1 VNPRSGF
8 LALII
13 LVLTACSTSNN
24 GSNSTNPL
32 AGVTVIAGPS
42 ATPTV
47 APTATPAPTP
57 TPAPNATPSPS
68 PTPGN
73 VLVDG
78 GFEAEGAA
86 NTTFS
91 SWTPCSYT
99 HPVVG
104 GTPIPAIMSGIT
116 DAVISASDPSF
127 TVGKASAPT
136 ATVTPAPYTGTYA
149 ALTYTGTGAISVT
162 FPPASAPAVAPS
174 AYPNSGAN
182 GICQT
187 FVVPSAATLTLE
199 VNEGGYES
207 KVAYGDQEA
216 TLFAGTIADL
226 NTATPIPVF
235 DELNTQYSTGYVA
248 SWVARGPYALNGAPY
263 NLAAGTTATL
273 FLGTFD
279 TEPDSEYG
287 EYMFVDNVSVFGT
300 PVTTSSVRRSKR

>member
-1 VNPRSGF
+1 
-8 LALII
+8 
-13 LVLTACSTSNN
+13 
-24 GSNSTNPL
+24 
-32 AGVTVIAGPS
+32 
-42 ATPTV
+42 
-47 APTATPAPTP
+47 
-57 TPAPNATPSPS
+57 
-68 PTPGN
+68 
-73 VLVDG
+73 LVDG

-86 NTTFS
+86 NMTFS

-104 GTPIPAIMSGIT
+104 GTPVPAIASGIT
-116 DAVISASDPSF
+116 AAVISASDPSF

-136 ATVTPAPYTGTYA
+136 ATITPAPDTGTYA
-149 ALTYTGTGAISVT
+149 ALTYTGTGAVSVV
-162 FPPASAPAVAPS
+162 FPPATAPALAPGPG
-174 AYPNSGAN
+174 YPNTGAD

-187 FVVPSAATLTLE
+187 FVVPQNAMLTLD

-235 DELNTQYSTGYVA
+235 DELNTQYTSGYVA
-248 SWVARGPYALNGAPY
+248 SYVSRGPYALNMAPY
-263 NLAAGTTATL
+263 SLAPGSTATL

-279 TEPDSEYG
+279 TEPSTEYG

-300 PVTTSSVRRSKR
+300 PVTASSVRRSKR